1 MTFYDVNNLLFT
13 MNNLLSTI
21 YNSLF
26 TLLKFSRDGI
36 KAFFSSSKSTM
47 DLLIFSPE
55 IFSSK
60 KELLMLFKAT
70 CTHT

>member
-1 MTFYDVNNLLFT
+1 MHNP
-13 MNNLLSTI
+13 LSTI

-26 TLLKFSRDGI
+26 TLLEFKNSEI
-36 KAFFSSSKSTM
+36 KKLFSSSKSTM

-60 KELLMLFKAT
+60 KELLMLFKTT

>member
-1 MTFYDVNNLLFT
+1 
-13 MNNLLSTI
+13 MNNPLSTI

-26 TLLKFSRDGI
+26 TLSKFSKDGI
-36 KAFFSSSKSTM
+36 KTFFSSSKSAIN
-47 DLLIFSPE
+47 LLAFSPK

-60 KELLMLFKAT
+60 KELLMLFKTT